1 MDWIVLVD
9 GRECIRFGVFLE
21 RAAFRHQSS
30 AYDLYHDRLGTVYI
44 RNVWPREVWLAR
56 EPNYEIVSHRVRVSI
71 GRLFW
76 LTAHSQADR
85 LNTLTIRNMD
95 LSLILQGIAVFFL
108 LLCSA
113 YFSSSETA
121 MMKLNPYRLKHM
133 VLEGHRGARKAN
145 RMLRK
150 TDRLLSVILI
160 GNNLVNICAAVI
172 AANICTTLFGTL
184 GDVISVILLTL
195 IVLIFAE
202 IAPKTIAARRPET
215 IAFPSTYLLDPL
227 QRLLAPVVSFVNYLA
242 RMLVDLFVK
251 KVKPEPSS
259 LSLDELRTVVQR
271 DSDIDLKRQAMLLG
285 ILDLGKATVNNIMIP
300 YQKVKGV
307 DLAKS
312 KEEIV
317 RDIVTAQHTRLPVY
331 HEELNGVIGVFH
343 MKRSGE
349 LFEAGE
355 FDQKQFE
362 SELEGPTFVPS
373 GTALS
378 SQLINFQQNK
388 QRISHVV
395 DEYGTILGI
404 VTLEDIL
411 EEVVG
416 EFTTDINAT
425 VTDVYP
431 QNDGTYVINGRALLR
446 EINMSLNWDLPITG
460 PRTMNGL
467 ILECLE
473 AIPDGPTCVKIETEE
488 AQFIMETILVRE
500 NVIRSL
506 RVMHKKIDRESSEED
521 EETTDTEQ
529 ETKA

>member
-1 MDWIVLVD
+1 
-9 GRECIRFGVFLE
+9 
-21 RAAFRHQSS
+21 
-30 AYDLYHDRLGTVYI
+30 
-44 RNVWPREVWLAR
+44 
-56 EPNYEIVSHRVRVSI
+56 
-71 GRLFW
+71 
-76 LTAHSQADR
+76 
-85 LNTLTIRNMD
+85 MD
-95 LSLILQGIAVFFL
+95 LTLLLQVIAVVCL

-172 AANICTTLFGTL
+172 SANICKKLFGFL
-184 GDVISVILLTL
+184 GAAAADTISIIALTI

-215 IAFPSTYLLDPL
+215 IAFPSTYVLDPL
-227 QRLLAPVVSFVNYLA
+227 QRLLAPVVSLVNYLA
-242 RMLVDLFVK
+242 RLIVDLFVK

-312 KEEIV
+312 KEAIV

-355 FDQKQFE
+355 FDQEQFE
-362 SELEGPTFVPS
+362 SELEHPTFVPS
-373 GTALS
+373 GTPLS
-378 SQLINFQQNK
+378 TQLINFQQNK
-388 QRISHVV
+388 QRIAHVV

-431 QNDGTYVINGRALLR
+431 QNDGTHVINGRALLR
-446 EINMSLNWDLPITG
+446 EINVSLNWDLPLTG

-467 ILECLE
+467 ILEHLE

-488 AQFIMETILVRE
+488 GQFIMETILVRE
-500 NVIRSL
+500 NVIRSV
-506 RVMHKKIDRESSEED
+506 RVAYEKIVRAPDEED
-521 EETTDTEQ
+521 EETLDTEQ
-529 ETKA
+529 EEKQ

>member
-1 MDWIVLVD
+1 M
-9 GRECIRFGVFLE
+9 
-21 RAAFRHQSS
+21 
-30 AYDLYHDRLGTVYI
+30 
-44 RNVWPREVWLAR
+44 
-56 EPNYEIVSHRVRVSI
+56 
-71 GRLFW
+71 
-76 LTAHSQADR
+76 
-85 LNTLTIRNMD
+85 
-95 LSLILQGIAVFFL
+95 FL

-172 AANICTTLFGTL
+172 AANICTTLFGGL
-184 GDVISVILLTL
+184 GDLISVVLLTL

-227 QRLLAPVVSFVNYLA
+227 QRILAPVVSFVNFLA
-242 RMLVDLFVK
+242 RLLVNPFVQ
-251 KVKPEPSS
+251 KVKAEPSS

-300 YQKVKGV
+300 YQNVTGI

-312 KEEIV
+312 NDAIV

-331 HEELNGVIGVFH
+331 HEELNGVVGVFH
-343 MKRSGE
+343 MKRSGQ
-349 LFEAGE
+349 LFEAGK
-355 FDQKQFE
+355 FDQASFE
-362 SELEGPTFVPS
+362 RELDPPTFVPS
-373 GTALS
+373 GTPLS
-378 SQLINFQQNK
+378 TQLINFQQNK
-388 QRISHVV
+388 QRIAHVV
-395 DEYGTILGI
+395 DEYGAVLGI

-416 EFTTDINAT
+416 EFTTDINAN

-431 QNDGTYVINGRALLR
+431 QTDGSYVVNGRALIR
-446 EINMSLNWDLPITG
+446 EMNVNLGWDLPITG

-467 ILECLE
+467 LLEILE
-473 AIPDGPTCVKIETEE
+473 AIPDGQACVKIRTEH
-488 AQFIMETILVRE
+488 AQYIVETIKVRE

-506 RVMHKKIDRESSEED
+506 RVRREKVVTKVSDDD
-521 EETTDTEQ
+521 EESLDFEEE
-529 ETKA
+529 ETK

>member
-1 MDWIVLVD
+1 M
-9 GRECIRFGVFLE
+9 
-21 RAAFRHQSS
+21 
-30 AYDLYHDRLGTVYI
+30 
-44 RNVWPREVWLAR
+44 
-56 EPNYEIVSHRVRVSI
+56 
-71 GRLFW
+71 
-76 LTAHSQADR
+76 
-85 LNTLTIRNMD
+85 
-95 LSLILQGIAVFFL
+95 FL

-172 AANICTTLFGTL
+172 AANICTTLFGGL
-184 GDVISVILLTL
+184 GDLISVVLLTL

-227 QRLLAPVVSFVNYLA
+227 QRILAPVVSFVNFLA
-242 RMLVDLFVK
+242 RLLVNPFVQ
-251 KVKPEPSS
+251 KVKAEPSS

-300 YQKVKGV
+300 YQNVTGI

-312 KEEIV
+312 NDAIV

-331 HEELNGVIGVFH
+331 HEELNGVVGVFH
-343 MKRSGE
+343 MKRSGQ
-349 LFEAGE
+349 LFEAGK
-355 FDQKQFE
+355 FDQTSFE
-362 SELEGPTFVPS
+362 RELDPPTFVPS
-373 GTALS
+373 GTPLS
-378 SQLINFQQNK
+378 TQLINFQQNK
-388 QRISHVV
+388 QRIAHVV
-395 DEYGTILGI
+395 DEYGAVLGI

-416 EFTTDINAT
+416 EFTTDINAN

-431 QNDGTYVINGRALLR
+431 QTDGSYVVNGRALIR
-446 EINMSLNWDLPITG
+446 EMNVNLGWDLPITG

-467 ILECLE
+467 LLEILE
-473 AIPDGPTCVKIETEE
+473 AIPDGQACVKIRTEH
-488 AQFIMETILVRE
+488 AQYIVETIKVRE

-506 RVMHKKIDRESSEED
+506 RVRREKVVAKVSDDD
-521 EETTDTEQ
+521 EESLDFE
-529 ETKA
+529 EEGTK

>member
-1 MDWIVLVD
+1 
-9 GRECIRFGVFLE
+9 
-21 RAAFRHQSS
+21 
-30 AYDLYHDRLGTVYI
+30 
-44 RNVWPREVWLAR
+44 
-56 EPNYEIVSHRVRVSI
+56 
-71 GRLFW
+71 
-76 LTAHSQADR
+76 
-85 LNTLTIRNMD
+85 MD
-95 LSLILQGIAVFFL
+95 LSLILQGIAIFFL
-108 LLCSA
+108 LFWSA

-133 VLEGHRGARKAN
+133 VLQGHRGARKAN

-172 AANICTTLFGTL
+172 AANICTKLFGRF

-242 RMLVDLFVK
+242 RLLVVPFVQ

-285 ILDLGKATVNNIMIP
+285 ILDLGKAKVNSIMVP
-300 YQKVKGV
+300 YQKVNGI

-312 KEEIV
+312 KDAII
-317 RDIVTAQHTRLPVY
+317 RDIVSAQHTRLPVY

-343 MKRSGE
+343 MKRSGQ
-349 LFEAGE
+349 LFEAGQ
-355 FDQKQFE
+355 FDQEKF
-362 SELEGPTFVPS
+362 ELELDSPTFVPS
-373 GTALS
+373 GTPLS
-378 SQLINFQQNK
+378 TQLINFQQNK

-395 DEYGTILGI
+395 DEYGSVLGI

-416 EFTTDINAT
+416 EFTTDINAH
-425 VTDVYP
+425 VHDVYP
-431 QNDGTYVINGRALLR
+431 QNDGSHVINGRALIR
-446 EINMSLNWDLPITG
+446 EINVHLDWDLPVTG

-467 ILECLE
+467 VLEHLE
-473 AIPDGPTCVKIETEE
+473 AIPDGQACIKIVTRRAQYILETV
-488 AQFIMETILVRE
+488 QVRE
-500 NVIRSL
+500 NVIQSL
-506 RVMHKKIDRESSEED
+506 RVHYEKIDRKLFEDDEENLDSEE
-521 EETTDTEQ
+521 EENE
-529 ETKA
+529 

>member
-1 MDWIVLVD
+1 
-9 GRECIRFGVFLE
+9 
-21 RAAFRHQSS
+21 
-30 AYDLYHDRLGTVYI
+30 
-44 RNVWPREVWLAR
+44 
-56 EPNYEIVSHRVRVSI
+56 
-71 GRLFW
+71 
-76 LTAHSQADR
+76 
-85 LNTLTIRNMD
+85 
-95 LSLILQGIAVFFL
+95 
-108 LLCSA
+108 
-113 YFSSSETA
+113 

-133 VLEGHRGARKAN
+133 VIQGHRGARKAN

-172 AANICTTLFGTL
+172 AANICTKLFGSL
-184 GDVISVILLTL
+184 GDVISVFLLTL
-195 IVLIFAE
+195 IILIFAE

-215 IAFPSTYLLDPL
+215 IAFPSTYVLDPL
-227 QRLLAPVVSFVNYLA
+227 QRLLAPVVSFVNFLA
-242 RMLVDLFVK
+242 RMLVDVFVQ

-300 YQKVKGV
+300 YQKVTGV
-307 DLAKS
+307 DLAKP
-312 KEEIV
+312 KEAII
-317 RDIVTAQHTRLPVY
+317 RDIVSAQHTRLPVY
-331 HEELNGVIGVFH
+331 HEELNSVIGIFH
-343 MKRSGE
+343 MKRSGQ
-349 LFEAGE
+349 LFEGGE

-362 SELEGPTFVPS
+362 SELEPPTFVPS
-373 GTALS
+373 GTSLS
-378 SQLINFQQNK
+378 TQLINFQQNK

-416 EFTTDINAT
+416 EFTTDINAN

-431 QNDGTYVINGRALLR
+431 QADGSYVINGRALLR
-446 EINMSLNWDLPITG
+446 EINVSLNWDLPLTG

-467 ILECLE
+467 LLEYLE
-473 AIPDGPTCVKIETEE
+473 AIPDGPTSVKIKTEE
-488 AQFIMETILVRE
+488 AHYIIETMQVRE

-506 RVMHKKIDRESSEED
+506 KVLYEKIVNKPSEDD
-521 EETTDTEQ
+521 EGTLDAELE
-529 ETKA
+529 ENK

>member
-1 MDWIVLVD
+1 
-9 GRECIRFGVFLE
+9 
-21 RAAFRHQSS
+21 
-30 AYDLYHDRLGTVYI
+30 
-44 RNVWPREVWLAR
+44 
-56 EPNYEIVSHRVRVSI
+56 
-71 GRLFW
+71 
-76 LTAHSQADR
+76 
-85 LNTLTIRNMD
+85 MD
-95 LSLILQGIAVFFL
+95 LSLILQGIAVFVL

-145 RMLRK
+145 RLLRK

-172 AANICTTLFGTL
+172 TANICKQLFGFL
-184 GDVISVILLTL
+184 GNAVADAISVISLT
-195 IVLIFAE
+195 IVVLIFAE

-242 RMLVDLFVK
+242 RMIVDLFVK

-307 DLAKS
+307 DVAKS
-312 KEEIV
+312 KEAIV
-317 RDIVTAQHTRLPVY
+317 RDIVKAQHTRLPVY

-362 SELEGPTFVPS
+362 NELEPPTFVPS
-373 GTALS
+373 GTPLS
-378 SQLINFQQNK
+378 TQLINFQQNK
-388 QRISHVV
+388 QRIAHVV

-431 QNDGTYVINGRALLR
+431 QNDGTFVINGRALLR
-446 EINMSLNWDLPITG
+446 EINISLNWDLPITG

-500 NVIRSL
+500 NVIRSV
-506 RVMHKKIDRESSEED
+506 RVMHKTVDREMSED
-521 EETTDTEQ
+521 EEQTKDSEQ

>member
-1 MDWIVLVD
+1 
-9 GRECIRFGVFLE
+9 
-21 RAAFRHQSS
+21 
-30 AYDLYHDRLGTVYI
+30 
-44 RNVWPREVWLAR
+44 
-56 EPNYEIVSHRVRVSI
+56 
-71 GRLFW
+71 
-76 LTAHSQADR
+76 
-85 LNTLTIRNMD
+85 MD
-95 LSLILQGIAVFFL
+95 LSLIVQGIAVFLL

-145 RMLRK
+145 RLLRK

-160 GNNLVNICAAVI
+160 GNNLVNTCAAVI
-172 AANICTTLFGTL
+172 AANICRTLFGTFGEAVSDAVSIVL
-184 GDVISVILLTL
+184 YTL

-227 QRLLAPVVSFVNYLA
+227 QRLLAPVVTFVNFLA

-285 ILDLGKATVNNIMIP
+285 ILDLGKATVNHIMIP
-300 YQKVKGV
+300 YQKVKGI
-307 DLAKS
+307 DLAKP
-312 KEEIV
+312 KEAIV
-317 RDIVTAQHTRLPVY
+317 RDIVKAQHTRVPVY

-355 FDQKQFE
+355 FDQEQFE
-362 SELEGPTFVPS
+362 SELEPPTFVPS
-373 GTALS
+373 GTPLS
-378 SQLINFQQNK
+378 TQLINFQQNK

-431 QNDGTYVINGRALLR
+431 QSDGTFVINGRALLR
-446 EINMSLNWDLPITG
+446 EINVSLNWDLPING

-467 ILECLE
+467 ILEYLE
-473 AIPDGPTCVKIETEE
+473 VIPDGPTCAKIETEK

-506 RVMHKKIDRESSEED
+506 RVTRTKIDRESSEENEYAED
-521 EETTDTEQ
+521 AEQ
-529 ETKA
+529 ETKV

>member
-1 MDWIVLVD
+1 
-9 GRECIRFGVFLE
+9 
-21 RAAFRHQSS
+21 
-30 AYDLYHDRLGTVYI
+30 
-44 RNVWPREVWLAR
+44 
-56 EPNYEIVSHRVRVSI
+56 
-71 GRLFW
+71 
-76 LTAHSQADR
+76 
-85 LNTLTIRNMD
+85 MD
-95 LSLILQGIAVFFL
+95 LSLIIQGIAVFL
-108 LLCSA
+108 LLLGSA

-172 AANICTTLFGTL
+172 TANICKELFGFL
-184 GDVISVILLTL
+184 GEAMADAISVISLT
-195 IVLIFAE
+195 IVVLIFAE

-227 QRLLAPVVSFVNYLA
+227 QRLLAPVVSFVNYFA
-242 RMLVDLFVK
+242 RMIVDLFVK

-300 YQKVKGV
+300 YQKVKGI

-312 KEEIV
+312 TEAIV
-317 RDIVTAQHTRLPVY
+317 RDIVKAQHTRLPVY

-355 FDQKQFE
+355 FDQEQFE
-362 SELEGPTFVPS
+362 SELEPPTFVPS
-373 GTALS
+373 GTPLS
-378 SQLINFQQNK
+378 TQLITFQQNK

-431 QNDGTYVINGRALLR
+431 QNDGTFVINGRALLR
-446 EINMSLNWDLPITG
+446 EINVSLNWDLPITG

-473 AIPDGPTCVKIETEE
+473 AIPDGPTCVKIETED

-506 RVMHKKIDRESSEED
+506 RVTYEKIDRESSEDD
-521 EETTDTEQ
+521 EESKEKEQ

>member
-1 MDWIVLVD
+1 
-9 GRECIRFGVFLE
+9 
-21 RAAFRHQSS
+21 
-30 AYDLYHDRLGTVYI
+30 
-44 RNVWPREVWLAR
+44 
-56 EPNYEIVSHRVRVSI
+56 
-71 GRLFW
+71 
-76 LTAHSQADR
+76 
-85 LNTLTIRNMD
+85 MD
-95 LSLILQGIAVFFL
+95 LSLILQGIAVFLL

-172 AANICTTLFGTL
+172 TANICKKLFGFL
-184 GDVISVILLTL
+184 GEAMADAISVISLT
-195 IVLIFAE
+195 IVVLIFAE

-227 QRLLAPVVSFVNYLA
+227 QRLLAPVVTSVNYFA
-242 RMLVDLFVK
+242 RMIVDLFVK

-312 KEEIV
+312 KEAIV
-317 RDIVTAQHTRLPVY
+317 RDIVKAQHTRLPVY

-362 SELEGPTFVPS
+362 SELEPPTFVPS
-373 GTALS
+373 GTPLS
-378 SQLINFQQNK
+378 TQLINFQQNK
-388 QRISHVV
+388 QRIAHVV

-431 QNDGTYVINGRALLR
+431 QNDGTFVINGRALLR
-446 EINMSLNWDLPITG
+446 EINISLNWDLPITG

-473 AIPDGPTCVKIETEE
+473 VIPDGPTCVKIETEE

-506 RVMHKKIDRESSEED
+506 RVMHQKIDRELSED
-521 EETTDTEQ
+521 EEQTKDSEQ